1 MKLSD
6 DTLVILKNF
15 ASINQGIKINAGNML
30 STISPLKT
38 LLAKTKVEDTFE
50 NNFCIYDL
58 NRFLSVLSLFKNPD
72 LTFTDSSIVI
82 KDGKQKVVYRFCDEK
97 VIVAAPTTEVKFPSP
112 EVSFD
117 LTQEALQ
124 SAVKATGILGLP
136 EIAIVGENSKL
147 YLRAVNTKDNG
158 SDEFNEEIGDSL
170 YSFTAVFKPEYIS
183 KILPST
189 YKVEISKQKISKF
202 TSNTLTYWIAIEAH
216 STFD

>member
-6 DTLVILKNF
+6 NTLIILKNF
-15 ASINQGIKINAGNML
+15 ASINQGIKINAGNVI

-50 NNFCIYDL
+50 NTFCIYDL

-72 LTFTDSSIVI
+72 LSFTDSSVFI

-97 VIVAAPTTEVKFPSP
+97 VIVAAPATEVKFPSP

-183 KILPST
+183 KLLPST

>member
-6 DTLVILKNF
+6 RTLTFLKNF
-15 ASINQGIKINAGNML
+15 ASINQGIKIIPGNVI

-38 LLAKTKVEDTFE
+38 LLAKVKVEDTFT
-50 NNFCIYDL
+50 NAFCIYDL

-72 LTFTDSSIVI
+72 LTFTDSSVI
-82 KDGKQKVVYRFCDEK
+82 ITDEKQKVVYRFCDEK
-97 VIVAAPTTEVKFPSP
+97 VIVSAPTTEVKFPAP

-147 YLRAVNTKDNG
+147 YLRAVNTKDSG
-158 SDEFNEEIGDSL
+158 SDEFNEEIGNSL

-183 KILPST
+183 KILPSN

-202 TSNTLTYWIAIEAH
+202 SSDTVTYWIAIEAH
-216 STFD
+216 STF